1 MLERR
6 ITAYSLRIGVRIK
19 KGRLLP
25 SRGIYRSDV
34 HPTLPMV
41 IVMVAAVCVD
51 YARAKG
57 GGDDKTDDDEF
68 YDVERFHYSS
78 F

>member
-6 ITAYSLRIGVRIK
+6 ITVHFCRIGVQIK

-34 HPTLPMV
+34 HSTLPMV
-41 IVMVAAVCVD
+41 IVMVAAVGVD
-51 YARAKG
+51 YAGAKG

-78 F
+78 I

>member
-1 MLERR
+1 MPERG
-6 ITAYSLRIGVRIK
+6 ITVHFRRIGVQIK
-19 KGRLLP
+19 KGRQLP

-68 YDVERFHYSS
+68 YDVEHFHYSS
-78 F
+78 I